1 MSAFSGDSNSG
12 GKRLTRRGMIR
23 ALGLGAGVVAVAPLL
38 QACAGQPAA
47 APTTAPATQ
56 PPAQATKPAAQ
67 ATQPAA
73 QATQPAAKP
82 AASSGQKVKLIWTG
96 WNVVDQFA
104 PHVEKFKEENPTID
118 VEYVALPD
126 YKKQTTMLAAGEQ
139 DDVINTRDDDLAGY
153 VDAGFIQPIDMAYP
167 GIKEVDQDTYPGNL
181 EAMSYKGKRYGLA
194 YYTDFHSLMYNDTL
208 LKKGGFEKPPAN
220 LDELKSQAVT
230 LKQKGVAEYPI
241 RLWLQQ
247 EANFKE
253 PIYAFMYASGGR
265 FLDDNLNGLTDNPI
279 MVSLLEWFVDG
290 FQNTKILDLS
300 NLTMTD
306 EDSVDL
312 FMNGKS
318 VYHGTNRYDL
328 RKLNDP
334 KQSKIAVEGQRV
346 AQMMIMP
353 GLKEPQGTVSWTRSI
368 TVNAKT
374 KYPDEARKLQFFA
387 GAKNKDGIY
396 WSAKNL
402 HARFGLGFV
411 YKSLATDPDIV
422 KGEQTWGD
430 PALFAKQK
438 ETARPR
444 EGTQLAWYS
453 EWDNAMTAEWHKAF
467 LKQIT
472 PKEAVA
478 NIAKKWNDLKKQ
490 YGG

>member
-1 MSAFSGDSNSG
+1 MSDTRG
-12 GKRLTRRGMIR
+12 GKQITRRGILRMM
-23 ALGLGAGVVAVAPLL
+23 GLGVGLATITPVL
-38 QACAGQPAA
+38 QACASQPTPAPTAAPAKPAEQKPAA
-47 APTTAPATQ
+47 AQ
-56 PPAQATKPAAQ
+56 P
-67 ATQPAA
+67 TQPAA
-73 QATQPAAKP
+73 QP
-82 AASSGQKVKLIWTG
+82 AASGKEVKLIWTG

-104 PHVEKFKEENPTID
+104 PEVAKFKEENPGIN

-153 VDAGFIQPIDMAYP
+153 VDAGFIQPLDMAWP
-167 GIKEVDQDTYPGNL
+167 GLKEVDQDTYPGNL
-181 EAMSYKGKRYGLA
+181 EAMSYKGKRYGLS
-194 YYTDFHSLMYNDTL
+194 YYTDFHTLMYNESL
-208 LKKGGFEKPPAN
+208 LKKGGFEKPPAD
-220 LDELKSQAVT
+220 LDELKAQAVT
-230 LKQKGVAEYPI
+230 LKQKGVAEFPI

-253 PIYAFMYASGGR
+253 PLYAFMYASGGR
-265 FLDDNLNGLTDNPI
+265 FLDDDLNGIPDNPTLI
-279 MVSLLEWFVDG
+279 SLLEWFIDG

-306 EDSVDL
+306 EDSVGL
-312 FMNGKS
+312 FMDGKS

-346 AQMMIMP
+346 ARMMIMP
-353 GLKEPQGTVSWTRSI
+353 GLKEPKGTVSWTRSI

-374 KYPDEARKLQFFA
+374 KYLDEARKLQFFA

-396 WSAKNL
+396 WTAKDL

-430 PALFAKQK
+430 PPLFAKQK

-472 PKEAVA
+472 PKEASA